1 MSACGDLSKMRSS
14 RKLEFAE
21 EAEADFRSLLQ
32 YTHATWGAE
41 QRDLYADRIMSAIQE
56 LLSHPELGSVRN
68 ELALGLRNH
77 RAGQHVIFYRIYDR
91 SIRIVRILHAKMDPA
106 AHLHGSS

>member
-1 MSACGDLSKMRSS
+1 MSAWGDPSKMRSS
-14 RKLEFAE
+14 RKLEFTE

-32 YTHATWGAE
+32 YTYATWGVE
-41 QRDLYADRIMSAIQE
+41 QRDLYADRIMSAIEE
-56 LLSHPELGSVRN
+56 LLSHPERGSVRID
-68 ELALGLRNH
+68 LAPDLRNH
-77 RAGQHVIFYRIYDR
+77 RAGQHVIFYRIYER